1 MSDSD
6 RFNQAIQRFD
16 AAHREDPNLFDGVPA
31 QLLYAQRMTQWLD
44 RLYADASEPLRLA
57 ARCQHI
63 RRWMIPRS
71 RYPMTRSGYHQ
82 WRTALYSFHAQ
93 TAGQILRDV
102 GYDDATIAAVVSLLR
117 KEKLKSNPDM
127 QALEDVICLVF
138 LEHELALFAP
148 RQHEQKVI
156 DILRRTWKKMSP
168 LGHAAAMQLQLPPN
182 LRSLIAQ
189 ALRLPPQDGPE
200 RSAAAGSDRS

>member
-1 MSDSD
+1 MTESD
-6 RFNQAIQRFD
+6 RFNQTIERFD
-16 AAHREDPNLFDGVPA
+16 AAHREDPNLFEGMPA
-31 QLLYAQRMTQWLD
+31 QLLYARHMTQWLD
-44 RLYADASEPLRLA
+44 RLYPHASEPLRLA

-71 RYPMTRSGYHQ
+71 RYLMTRRGYHQ

-93 TAGQILRDV
+93 TAGQILQDV
-102 GYDDATIAAVVSLLR
+102 GYDDATIVAVQSLLR

-138 LEHELALFAP
+138 LENELALFAP
-148 RQHEQKVI
+148 RHHEQKVI

-168 LGHAAAMQLQLPPN
+168 TGHAAALQLQLPAN
-182 LRSLIAQ
+182 LRGIIEK
-189 ALRLPPQDGPE
+189 ALEPPSQDDPE
-200 RSAAAGSDRS
+200 PS